1 MINRYIITVC
11 TFCLSLTYVQAQ
23 DITSV
28 ENDSITSVNKVT
40 SNPWQQSSGEFLIS
54 PYVSRYVATSFRNS
68 DGQKSNFANDGKY
81 SNYNPRLFVAAPLLS
96 DKLNLTLSLPY
107 FTNRYE
113 DNNVSNSNGDL
124 GDIEVGLR
132 AHLGRLGS
140 NYLMGSL
147 ITYIPGYENTQLPF
161 AGYDLFGL
169 EARMIL
175 AGSIDFL
182 GEYNNFHKVEFG
194 VRYFFPRDPVQ
205 LRFLLSEGYR
215 ITNKLIILGELEG
228 IFSFSDNQE
237 FFQTNLQSVAE
248 YRFIKG
254 SLNVGYDFSSKFSL
268 YSGLFHDIYN
278 RNSAIGRGFQV
289 FAIIRTN

>member
-11 TFCLSLTYVQAQ
+11 TFCLGLTYVQAQ
-23 DITSV
+23 EITSD

-113 DNNVSNSNGDL
+113 DKNVSNSNGDL

-228 IFSFSDNQE
+228 IFSFSDDQE

-248 YRFIKG
+248 YSFIKG